1 MLNADFLT
9 FINVLGLPTVS
20 FLSHFSEQRL
30 KNFNKLVFIF
40 HERKATQGK
49 RKSEQDTKKNRMK
62 TTLLAAEGQWTA
74 RQSLSGGKLKR
85 DGKGI
90 R

>member
-1 MLNADFLT
+1 MN
-9 FINVLGLPTVS
+9 
-20 FLSHFSEQRL
+20 E
-30 KNFNKLVFIF
+30 
-40 HERKATQGK
+40 KAKQGK